1 MNNVMHKAQELAE
14 AIVESSIYQRMHA
27 AELQVNKDE
36 EAVKAVSDFVEKRQ
50 AVENILASNN
60 LDHDELAQAGKAMEE
75 AEAKLNEVPLIKEM
89 QESRKEFTQMM
100 ENVNRILRLVI
111 TGETEDECDCG
122 DHHHHHHHGG
132 CSGSCEGCSG
142 CH

>member
-14 AIVESSIYQRMHA
+14 AIVESSVYQRMHES
-27 AELQVNKDE
+27 ELKFNKDE

-60 LDHDELAQAGKAMEE
+60 MDHEELVKAGQAMEE
-75 AEAKLNEVPLIKEM
+75 AEKFLNEIPLVKEM
-89 QESRKEFTQMM
+89 QQARQEFTQMM

-111 TGETEDECDCG
+111 TGETEDECDGNC
-122 DHHHHHHHGG
+122 GG
-132 CSGSCEGCSG
+132 CSGSCSTCGG

>member
-14 AIVESSIYQRMHA
+14 AILESSIYQRMHT

-50 AVENILASNN
+50 AVESILASNN
-60 LDHDELAQAGKAMEE
+60 MDHTALAEAGKAMEE
-75 AEAKLNEVPLIKEM
+75 AEKKLNEVALIKEM
-89 QESRKEFTQMM
+89 QESRQEFTQMM

-111 TGETEDECDCG
+111 TGETEEECDYGG
-122 DHHHHHHHGG
+122 DCGG
-132 CSGSCEGCSG
+132 CSGSCSSCGG

>member
-14 AIVESSIYQRMHA
+14 AILESSIYQRMHT

-50 AVENILASNN
+50 AVESILASNN
-60 LDHDELAQAGKAMEE
+60 MDHTALAEAGKAMEE
-75 AEAKLNEVPLIKEM
+75 AEKKLNEVALIKEM
-89 QESRKEFTQMM
+89 QESRQEFTQMM

-111 TGETEDECDCG
+111 TGETEEECDCG
-122 DHHHHHHHGG
+122 GDCGG
-132 CSGSCEGCSG
+132 CTGSCSSCGG

>member
-1 MNNVMHKAQELAE
+1 MQNVMHKAQELAE
-14 AIVESSIYQRMHA
+14 AILESNVYQRMHA
-27 AELQVNKDE
+27 AEMQANKDE
-36 EAVKAVSDFVEKRQ
+36 AAVKAVSDFVEKRQ
-50 AVENILASNN
+50 AVETLLASNN
-60 LDHDELAQAGKAMEE
+60 MDHEELAKAGKAMEE
-75 AEAKLNEVPLIKEM
+75 AEKALNEVPLVHEM

-122 DHHHHHHHGG
+122 DHHHHHGG
-132 CSGSCEGCSG
+132 CTGSCSTCSG

>member
-14 AIVESSIYQRMHA
+14 AIVESSVYQRMHA

-60 LDHDELAQAGKAMEE
+60 LDHNELAEAGKAMEE
-75 AEAKLNEVPLIKEM
+75 AEKHLNEVPLIKEM

-100 ENVNRILRLVI
+100 ENVNRILRLVV
-111 TGETEDECDCG
+111 TGEVEEEHECGG
-122 DHHHHHHHGG
+122 D
-132 CSGSCEGCSG
+132 CSG
-142 CH
+142 CSSCSSCGGCH

>member
-50 AVENILASNN
+50 KVENILASNN
-60 LDHDELAQAGKAMEE
+60 LDHNELAEAGKAMEE
-75 AEAKLNEVPLIKEM
+75 AEKHLNEVPLIKEM

-111 TGETEDECDCG
+111 TGETEEEHERGG
-122 DHHHHHHHGG
+122 D
-132 CSGSCEGCSG
+132 CSG
-142 CH
+142 CSSCSSCGGCH

>member
-1 MNNVMHKAQELAE
+1 MHT
-14 AIVESSIYQRMHA
+14 

-50 AVENILASNN
+50 AVESILASNN
-60 LDHDELAQAGKAMEE
+60 MDHTALAEAGKAMEE
-75 AEAKLNEVPLIKEM
+75 AEKKLNEVALIKEM
-89 QESRKEFTQMM
+89 QESRQEFTQMM

-111 TGETEDECDCG
+111 TGETEEECDCG
-122 DHHHHHHHGG
+122 GDCGG
-132 CSGSCEGCSG
+132 CTGSCSSCGG

>member
-1 MNNVMHKAQELAE
+1 MNNVMQKAQELAE
-14 AIVESSIYQRMHA
+14 AIVESSVYQRMHT

-60 LDHDELAQAGKAMEE
+60 MNHDELAEAGKAMEE
-75 AEAKLNEVPLIKEM
+75 AETKLNEVALIKEM
-89 QESRKEFTQMM
+89 QESRKEFSQMM

-111 TGETEDECDCG
+111 TGETEEECDCG
-122 DHHHHHHHGG
+122 GHHHHHGG

>member
-14 AIVESSIYQRMHA
+14 AIVESNIYQRMHA

-60 LDHDELAQAGKAMEE
+60 LNHEELAEAGKAMEE
-75 AEAKLNEVPLIKEM
+75 AEKHLNEVALIKEM

-122 DHHHHHHHGG
+122 DHHHHHGG